1 MRTILSLGIA
11 TLLAGCA
18 SQASP
23 MRPTSR
29 LIGPDAAVMV
39 PPAALAAPLPGEDAK
54 ALLQQCRAQYGR
66 ETDKIE
72 PLQLFAKRVTRVQ
85 K

>member
-1 MRTILSLGIA
+1 MRTILSLLA
-11 TLLAGCA
+11 AAALAGCA
-18 SQASP
+18 SSAAP
-23 MRPTSR
+23 LRPTAR

-39 PPAALAAPLPGEDAK
+39 PPVALAAPLPGEDAK

-72 PLQLFAKRVTRVQ
+72 PLQLFAKRVTQSRR
-85 K
+85 